1 MPPPLGPNAI
11 VLFAGVCVAAAA
23 LIANSWS
30 QWQTARI
37 ANALQS
43 LQTLRTD
50 REYLINVDVVKRV
63 IHEEDGSWGTPLN
76 EGLQARFADLAP
88 GPSYDKPSFRE
99 ASLFILNQYEFLAAS
114 VRSGATDIVLVRTT
128 LRGPIAALVTT
139 YSAEIVAPRRQ
150 YPRALTNLIWLHRIL
165 SGSMRPYLGPD
176 NIGD

>member
-1 MPPPLGPNAI
+1 MSSFPPFWRYWPLYLCGGLVIGAILVLWHSGVAPLPSAEDGGTPPLGPNAI

-63 IHEEDGSWGTPLN
+63 IHQKGGRWG
-76 EGLQARFADLAP
+76 
-88 GPSYDKPSFRE
+88 
-99 ASLFILNQYEFLAAS
+99 
-114 VRSGATDIVLVRTT
+114 
-128 LRGPIAALVTT
+128 
-139 YSAEIVAPRRQ
+139 
-150 YPRALTNLIWLHRIL
+150 
-165 SGSMRPYLGPD
+165 
-176 NIGD
+176 